1 MLKINASSANSF
13 ALHFNPFG
21 KSLMYIR
28 KRKGAKVYPWGT
40 PAKFFHLKQLFEI
53 WLKDNFQIIYKIY
66 LRFPLALRVKLTQ
79 KPLIN
84 LRKLI

>member
-53 WLKDNFQIIYKIY
+53 CLKDNFQIIYKIY
-66 LRFPLALRVKLTQ
+66 LRFP
-79 KPLIN
+79 
-84 LRKLI
+84 